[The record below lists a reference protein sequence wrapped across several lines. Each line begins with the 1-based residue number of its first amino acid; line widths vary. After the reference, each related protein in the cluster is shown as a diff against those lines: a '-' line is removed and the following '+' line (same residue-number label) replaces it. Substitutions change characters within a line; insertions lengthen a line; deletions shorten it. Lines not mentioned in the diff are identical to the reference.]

1 MRIERN
7 ISYFENSDLP
17 YQIAIERNHSKICE
31 SFDSLEA
38 AIDARDEIEK
48 NYSISQE
55 LKHSSKYE
63 IGLKSLACKRFSS
76 DSIVRIPSASDACY
90 RYAAVGICKI
100 CNRENKYISVKRY
113 QIFLKRGQL
122 CQSCYIRD
130 RAEEIASKL
139 HNRKESYSSNRTT
152 GIKNICFIQSRQH
165 YLLTIHRNHSKYRRI
180 FKDLNAAV
188 EHKSQVL
195 RFYQENHRLPS
206 RDEI

>member
-1 MRIERN
+1 MRIDRN
-7 ISYFENSDLP
+7 ISYLKDSDLP

-48 NYSISQE
+48 NYSLNKE

-63 IGLKSLACKRFSS
+63 LGLKSLACKRFSS

-90 RYAAVGICKI
+90 RYAAVGTCKI
-100 CNRENKYISVKRY
+100 CNREKKYISVKRY
-113 QIFLKRGQL
+113 QIFLERGQL
-122 CQSCYIRD
+122 CQSCYMRD
-130 RAEEIASKL
+130 RVDEIASKL

-165 YLLTIHRNHSKYRRI
+165 YLLTIHRNGSKYRQI
-180 FKDLNAAV
+180 FKNLNSAV
-188 EHKSQVL
+188 ERKSEVL